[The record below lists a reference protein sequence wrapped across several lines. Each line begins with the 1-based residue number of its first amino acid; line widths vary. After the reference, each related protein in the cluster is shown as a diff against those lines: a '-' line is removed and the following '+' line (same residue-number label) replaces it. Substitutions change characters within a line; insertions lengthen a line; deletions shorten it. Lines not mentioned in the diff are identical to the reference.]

1 MIAKHR
7 TRFFAVLAGLV
18 LLAAACGDSD
28 DGVEAAGTDVIV
40 QALSE
45 LENVEVTVVAPVE
58 DTSGSGNNTTDN
70 ELVPT
75 EAQTTSGHPAIEVD
89 GLPADIVNWALDGGL
104 DETPHLIVSGV
115 NSAQTA
121 GPVGVISGTVGAA
134 RTAPERGVPAISGSQ
149 APLDRAH
156 DYVVTVDA
164 LIAWVMEFR
173 DRLTESTPEVD
184 SGEIPFYAFNGPTCG
199 ATGDPRGVVEV
210 PVATESLA
218 DGTVDC
224 SRNAPEPTNDL
235 EALVSGWTSSSIIIP
250 SQIPE
255 SPRL

>member
-45 LENVEVTVVAPVE
+45 LENVEVTGVAPVE

-89 GLPADIVNWALDGGL
+89 GLLASAAGGIL
-104 DETPHLIVSGV
+104 
-115 NSAQTA
+115 
-121 GPVGVISGTVGAA
+121 
-134 RTAPERGVPAISGSQ
+134 
-149 APLDRAH
+149 
-156 DYVVTVDA
+156 
-164 LIAWVMEFR
+164 
-173 DRLTESTPEVD
+173 
-184 SGEIPFYAFNGPTCG
+184 
-199 ATGDPRGVVEV
+199 VVERV
-210 PVATESLA
+210 ELQPASALRA
-218 DGTVDC
+218 D
-224 SRNAPEPTNDL
+224 
-235 EALVSGWTSSSIIIP
+235 
-250 SQIPE
+250 
-255 SPRL
+255 